1 MTRLIDAD
9 ALKAQ
14 IQREIDRYFDE
25 YGGGIHTAMEARD
38 EIDYAPTVDAVP
50 VIRCKDCKYW
60 DDHWAGLN
68 VTKCK
73 AFDWRSKPDD
83 FCSFAERKEA

>member
-1 MTRLIDAD
+1 MRLIDAD
-9 ALKAQ
+9 KIPWLNCPMHVDGFQTIKKMA
-14 IQREIDRYFDE
+14 ID
-25 YGGGIHTAMEARD
+25 AM
-38 EIDYAPTVDAVP
+38 PTVVAEP

-68 VTKCK
+68 ITKCK

-83 FCSFAERKEA
+83 FCSFADRKEA